1 MKTLFNLQICLL
13 SNIYS
18 FSPHASFPICTGIA
32 MGTAG
37 LVARP
42 MASILEAT
50 GKTAQSIRNRSN
62 PHQFNHLRVRLPRP
76 LQRDLPLFPY
86 SWEEAIGTAVL
97 KQANNHNLQN
107 EAFVMCKSLR
117 KPGHF
122 VVITEKLLLVVS
134 SSYLTDLGKESFAGV
149 PPDPAWVVETEM
161 QLESVVHM
169 DRSGEVVNIVGS
181 NADTLAK
188 QRRGYVRSG
197 PWTPSVSTPLFHAS
211 VELQSLEEAE
221 DTLQVV
227 ATIAEKGRVQR
238 WDTHIL
244 HRSNL
249 T

>member
-1 MKTLFNLQICLL
+1 MLV
-13 SNIYS
+13 
-18 FSPHASFPICTGIA
+18 FPVCTGIA

-42 MASILEAT
+42 VASILEAT

-62 PHQFNHLRVRLPRP
+62 PHQFNRLRVRLPRP
-76 LQRDLPLFPY
+76 LERDLPLFPY
-86 SWEEAIGTAVL
+86 SWEKAIGIAVL

-107 EAFVMCKSLR
+107 EAFVMCKLLR
-117 KPGHF
+117 KPGNF

-134 SSYLTDLGKESFAGV
+134 SSYLINLGKESFGGV

-161 QLESVVHM
+161 NLESVVHM
-169 DRSGEVVNIVGS
+169 DRSGEVMNIVGS

-188 QRRGYVRSG
+188 QRRGHVRNG
-197 PWTPSVSTPLFHAS
+197 PWTPSGSTPLFHAS
-211 VELQSLEEAE
+211 VELRSPEEAE
-221 DTLQVV
+221 NTLQVV
-227 ATIAEKGRVQR
+227 STIVEKGRMQR
-238 WDTHIL
+238 WDSRVL

>member
-1 MKTLFNLQICLL
+1 
-13 SNIYS
+13 
-18 FSPHASFPICTGIA
+18 

-97 KQANNHNLQN
+97 KQANSHNLQN
-107 EAFVMCKSLR
+107 EAFVMCKPLR
-117 KPGHF
+117 KPGNF
-122 VVITEKLLLVVS
+122 VVITEKLLLIVS
-134 SSYLTDLGKESFAGV
+134 SSYLTDVGKESFAGV
-149 PPDPAWVVETEM
+149 PPDPAWVIETEM
-161 QLESVVHM
+161 HLESVVHM
-169 DRSGEVVNIVGS
+169 DRSDEVVNIVGS
-181 NADTLAK
+181 NADALAK
-188 QRRGYVRSG
+188 QRRGYVRNG
-197 PWTPSVSTPLFHAS
+197 PWAPSGSTPLFHVS
-211 VELQSLEEAE
+211 VELGSFEEAA

-227 ATIAEKGRVQR
+227 ATIIEKGRMLR
-238 WDTHIL
+238 WDMHVL

-249 T
+249 S